1 MNAAASRKLHLE
13 NELRHAIAEDELR
26 LHFQPKVDAAS
37 GQLAGAEA
45 LVRWQHPQR
54 GLLGPGHFIPLAEE
68 SGLIVALGDWVLA
81 TAARHLRKWAD
92 AGLEALRLSINLAS
106 PSFLQENITQKCCDA
121 MRCAG
126 VSPQQLILEL
136 TESLLVVDAENTIAR
151 LNDLRASG
159 FALSLDDFGT
169 GFSSLSYLKRF
180 PLDELKIDRS
190 FVADLTKGGKDA
202 AIALSIIEL
211 GRQFGM
217 HVVAEGVETRA
228 QASFLL
234 AHGCPIQQ
242 GYLYSQPLPLDRFE
256 ALLRNGGR
264 FDLDPS
270 APTP

>member
-1 MNAAASRKLHLE
+1 MIRAATVQDAK
-13 NELRHAIAEDELR
+13 AIAQIWNPWIRDSIVTFNPVEKSTQDIEHMIETR
-26 LHFQPKVDAAS
+26 QAS
-37 GQLAGAEA
+37 GHAVLLCCDNQALQGFVTYSQFRAGSGYSSCMEHTIILARASHGKGIGRALMTAIEAHAKAAGAH
-45 LVRWQHPQR
+45 QMI
-54 GLLGPGHFIPLAEE
+54 GGI
-68 SGLIVALGDWVLA
+68 S
-81 TAARHLRKWAD
+81 
-92 AGLEALRLSINLAS
+92 
-106 PSFLQENITQKCCDA
+106 
-121 MRCAG
+121 
-126 VSPQQLILEL
+126 
-136 TESLLVVDAENTIAR
+136 AENTIAR

-264 FDLDPS
+264 FDPCLS